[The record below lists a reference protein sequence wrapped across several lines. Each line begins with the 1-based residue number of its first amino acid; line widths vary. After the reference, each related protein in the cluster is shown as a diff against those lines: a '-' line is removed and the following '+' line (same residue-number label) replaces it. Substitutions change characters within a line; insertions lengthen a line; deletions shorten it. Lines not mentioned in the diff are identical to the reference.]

1 MRACVHV
8 CARVC
13 VSVYVQNAEAM
24 TGEDLLVF
32 WVSSWSD
39 YTFSSKVVNG
49 MFNYLNRHWV
59 KRELDE
65 GKRDV
70 CEVYTVRTEGR
81 GRKGGR

>member
-1 MRACVHV
+1 
-8 CARVC
+8 
-13 VSVYVQNAEAM
+13 M
-24 TGEDLLVF
+24 TGEDLLGF

-70 CEVYTVRTEGR
+70 CEVYTVSWGVGWGVVGGR
-81 GRKGGR
+81 GVG

>member
-1 MRACVHV
+1 
-8 CARVC
+8 
-13 VSVYVQNAEAM
+13 M

-70 CEVYTVRTEGR
+70 CEVYTVRRE
-81 GRKGGR
+81 

>member
-1 MRACVHV
+1 
-8 CARVC
+8 
-13 VSVYVQNAEAM
+13 M

-70 CEVYTVRTEGR
+70 CDVYTVRRVEREGR
-81 GRKGGR
+81 GRW

>member
-1 MRACVHV
+1 MIVRACL
-8 CARVC
+8 
-13 VSVYVQNAEAM
+13 QNAEAM
-24 TGEDLLVF
+24 TGEDLLGF

-70 CEVYTVRTEGR
+70 CEVYTVSWGV
-81 GRKGGR
+81 GWGVAGGGGVG